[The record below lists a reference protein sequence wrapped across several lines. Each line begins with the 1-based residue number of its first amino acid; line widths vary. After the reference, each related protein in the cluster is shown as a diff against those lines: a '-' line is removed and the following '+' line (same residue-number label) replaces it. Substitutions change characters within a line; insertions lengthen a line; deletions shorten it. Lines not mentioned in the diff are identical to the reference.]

1 MSIVSVSIPSP
12 YNVFLYF
19 LEGQKHEDS
28 KLRIMINE
36 GKCRIVKVIF
46 SNIHKI
52 SDACANSFGRYIIIA
67 QYMTNVFTFYYIQ
80 VSLEKWCFWEIQSSF
95 TPAPPSIAI
104 IVQPPPF

>member
-1 MSIVSVSIPSP
+1 MSIVLVSIPSA

-28 KLRIMINE
+28 KLKIMINE

-52 SDACANSFGRYIIIA
+52 SDACANSFGRYIMIA
-67 QYMTNVFTFYYIQ
+67 QCMRNVFTFYYIQ
-80 VSLEKWCFWEIQSSF
+80 VSLEKWCFWEN
-95 TPAPPSIAI
+95 
-104 IVQPPPF
+104 

>member
-1 MSIVSVSIPSP
+1 MSIVLVSIPSA

-28 KLRIMINE
+28 KLKIMINE

-52 SDACANSFGRYIIIA
+52 SDACANSFGRYIMFT
-67 QYMTNVFTFYYIQ
+67 QSMRNVFTFYYIQ
-80 VSLEKWCFWEIQSSF
+80 VSLEKFCFWEN
-95 TPAPPSIAI
+95 
-104 IVQPPPF
+104 